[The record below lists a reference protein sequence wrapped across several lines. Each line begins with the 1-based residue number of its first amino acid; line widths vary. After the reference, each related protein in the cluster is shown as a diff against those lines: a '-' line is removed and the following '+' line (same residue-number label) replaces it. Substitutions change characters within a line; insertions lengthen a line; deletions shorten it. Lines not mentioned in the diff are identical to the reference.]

1 MTDVHGE
8 LGMGEGAN
16 GVAIGVV
23 LWLVA
28 VSVVMT
34 AVGVWLA
41 RGHRLRSPW
50 IALVWAVASI
60 APLVV
65 AGGYLY
71 LR

>member
-1 MTDVHGE
+1 
-8 LGMGEGAN
+8 MGEGAD

-60 APLVV
+60 APLVA

>member
-1 MTDVHGE
+1 
-8 LGMGEGAN
+8 MGEGAD

-41 RGHRLRSPW
+41 RGHRL
-50 IALVWAVASI
+50 A
-60 APLVV
+60 